1 MGEIMRNTWNKAL
14 DGVRFVIACYKLR
27 NVIKLM
33 SRIETLSTSV
43 GKAQANG
50 GPGPVYGAN
59 HPLRGF
65 SK

>member
-1 MGEIMRNTWNKAL
+1 MGENMWRKAL

-43 GKAQANG
+43 GKAQAT
-50 GPGPVYGAN
+50 
-59 HPLRGF
+59 PLDCRRYRCEVH
-65 SK
+65 K